1 MSSSARFLTIFSNH
15 FLSLAVATIL
25 LITTAATVA
34 VAQVN
39 LSESDNQIALT
50 AIPPRLGDDNSLLL
64 KPGEKKQVTVQVHN
78 SSNQTI
84 LVRSTAQD
92 FIVTEDAD
100 TPVPIDVADAD
111 NRWSLAS
118 WLTISPS
125 IQTITPNQTVA
136 LNVLV
141 EVPESAL
148 PGGHYA
154 MILHQPE
161 TGKLL
166 PGQTA
171 TGSQTTGVNQRV
183 GTLLY
188 VVVDGPINEQAFI
201 RDFTIPNFMEFGPVP
216 FSYII
221 ENQSDVHIQPRM
233 AVEIKN
239 IFGQK
244 VATIQPETRNIFPF
258 TSRTFE
264 GQWDRIW
271 GFGRYTA
278 EVVATYG
285 TTNQLVIAQANF
297 WLIPI
302 KLIIAIIAMILILIL
317 GGMSVRRHLIH
328 RKQDQ
333 SKKIAELESK
343 LQTLESEKLKKFEE

>member
-1 MSSSARFLTIFSNH
+1 M
-15 FLSLAVATIL
+15 V
-25 LITTAATVA
+25 V
-34 VAQVN
+34 
-39 LSESDNQIALT
+39 
-50 AIPPRLGDDNSLLL
+50 
-64 KPGEKKQVTVQVHN
+64 
-78 SSNQTI
+78 
-84 LVRSTAQD
+84 
-92 FIVTEDAD
+92 
-100 TPVPIDVADAD
+100 
-111 NRWSLAS
+111 
-118 WLTISPS
+118 
-125 IQTITPNQTVA
+125 
-136 LNVLV
+136 
-141 EVPESAL
+141 
-148 PGGHYA
+148 
-154 MILHQPE
+154 HQPE
-161 TGKLL
+161 LGALL
-166 PGQTA
+166 PGQTVVPN
-171 TGSQTTGVNQRV
+171 SQTTGVNQRV

-188 VVVDGPINEQAFI
+188 VIVDGPINEQAFI
-201 RDFTIPNFMEFGPVP
+201 RDFNVPGFLELGPVP

-239 IFGQK
+239 LFGQK

-258 TSRTFE
+258 TSRTFA

-285 TTNQLVIAQANF
+285 TTNQLVIAKTAF
-297 WLIPI
+297 WLLPL
-302 KLIIAIIAMILILIL
+302 KLLIAIVAMILILIL